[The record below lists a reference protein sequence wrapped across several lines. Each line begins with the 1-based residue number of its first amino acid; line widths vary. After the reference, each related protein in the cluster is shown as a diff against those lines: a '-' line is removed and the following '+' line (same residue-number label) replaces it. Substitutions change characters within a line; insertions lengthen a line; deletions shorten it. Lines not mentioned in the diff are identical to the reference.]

1 MIIRQQAETDDSDK
15 YNNTVFLFIYTSMWT
30 RAKHGLEFCHTQ
42 GREYCD
48 LSSVI

>member
-1 MIIRQQAETDDSDK
+1 MIKRTILKLSM
-15 YNNTVFLFIYTSMWT
+15 TSMWT